1 MAGHQTYDRRFAA
14 CPVEVTLDLID
25 GKWKGVVLYHLGNGP
40 LRFNE
45 LRRVTPN
52 TTQRMLTKQL
62 RELEADGLVIRT
74 VYPEI
79 PPRVDYRLS
88 ARGESLQPIIAALK
102 AWGTQHL
109 AEMLGG
115 AEGDEAAAEPLP
127 RRRASAA

>member
-88 ARGESLQPIIAALK
+88 PRGESLQPIIAALK

-115 AEGDEAAAEPLP
+115 EAGDEAAAEPLP

>member
-88 ARGESLQPIIAALK
+88 PRGETLQPIIAALK